1 MRLRGHESV
10 MNIASRTS
18 HGSTGSSAA
27 NSLPHSLINIAR
39 FKLAGRSRGTG
50 KAKAAAKKS
59 TKTSAKSK
67 PKKKSTSSKKSKKST
82 NKKKKKKKTKAKKKK
97 TTKKKKKAHSNL
109 VISKGFVHY
118 TPKRG
123 KAKKVSLSVIV
134 NRLSRKVLL
143 RAAKRHHG

>member
-1 MRLRGHESV
+1 

-67 PKKKSTSSKKSKKST
+67 PKKKSTSSKKSKKSS
-82 NKKKKKKKTKAKKKK
+82 NKKNKKTKAKKKKKKKK

-118 TPKRG
+118 TPKGG

>member
-1 MRLRGHESV
+1 

-50 KAKAAAKKS
+50 KAKSTAKKS
-59 TKTSAKSK
+59 IKTLAKSK
-67 PKKKSTSSKKSKKST
+67 PKKKKKSASSKKSKKST
-82 NKKKKKKKTKAKKKK
+82 KKKKKTKAKNKKKK
-97 TTKKKKKAHSNL
+97 TTTKKKKKKAHSNL

-123 KAKKVSLSVIV
+123 KSKKVALSVIV

-143 RAAKRHHG
+143 RAVKRHHG

>member
-1 MRLRGHESV
+1 

-143 RAAKRHHG
+143 RAAQRHHG

>member
-1 MRLRGHESV
+1 

>member
-1 MRLRGHESV
+1 

-67 PKKKSTSSKKSKKST
+67 PKKKSTSSKKSKKSS
-82 NKKKKKKKTKAKKKK
+82 NKKNKKTKAKKKKKKK

-118 TPKRG
+118 TPKGG

>member
-1 MRLRGHESV
+1 

-123 KAKKVSLSVIV
+123 KSKKVALSVIV

>member
-1 MRLRGHESV
+1 

-67 PKKKSTSSKKSKKST
+67 PKKKKKNTSSKKSKKST
-82 NKKKKKKKTKAKKKK
+82 KKKTKAKKKK
-97 TTKKKKKAHSNL
+97 KKTTTKKKKKKAHSNL